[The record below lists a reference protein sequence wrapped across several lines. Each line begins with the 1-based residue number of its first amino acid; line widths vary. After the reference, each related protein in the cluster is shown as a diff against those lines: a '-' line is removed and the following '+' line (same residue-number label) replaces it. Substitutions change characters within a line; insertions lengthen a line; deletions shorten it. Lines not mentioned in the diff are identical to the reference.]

1 MKSIKR
7 SIAALLAMTMCLTVF
22 SFPVSA
28 STPTDL
34 NEMKQQIEYYE
45 SVGDYDSV
53 EKIVDETLP
62 ELFPNTTIQTTQ
74 AIDYQ
79 IVLDILAAYGIGYGG
94 GYAVGEFCK
103 NHDILYAA
111 GLAALLAAASV
122 TGGILPNPMK
132 VVLTLGYDNGYNS

>member
-1 MKSIKR
+1 MKIIKR
-7 SIAALLAMTMCLTVF
+7 SIAALLSMTMCLTVF

-28 STPTDL
+28 STSIDL
-34 NEMKQQIEYYE
+34 DEMKQQIEYYE
-45 SVGDYDSV
+45 DVGDYDAV

-62 ELFPNTTIQTTQ
+62 ELFPNTTIQTR
-74 AIDYQ
+74 ALDYQ

-103 NHDILYAA
+103 NHDIPYAA

>member
-7 SIAALLAMTMCLTVF
+7 SIAALLVMTMCLTVF

-28 STPTDL
+28 STAIDL
-34 NEMKQQIEYYE
+34 DEMKQQIEYYE
-45 SVGDYDSV
+45 DIGDYDSV

-62 ELFPNTTIQTTQ
+62 ELFPNTTIQTK
-74 AIDYQ
+74 ALDYQ
-79 IVLDILAAYGIGYGG
+79 IVLDILAAYGLGYGG

-103 NHDILYAA
+103 NHDIPYAA

-132 VVLTLGYDNGYNS
+132 VALTLGYDNGYNS